1 LRDDAHLLSRII
13 IMDQQE
19 TSQLDRLIA
28 LVAEA
33 EAILAKSIA
42 SHDIRHGC
50 AVARGYLDLARS
62 YGEPVNIEDVER
74 VIARMRTTLRPKT
87 KKRGKTARP
96 EWIDDCSVA

>member
-1 LRDDAHLLSRII
+1 
-13 IMDQQE
+13 MDQPE
-19 TSQLDRLIA
+19 TSQITRLIA

-74 VIARMRTTLRPKT
+74 VIARMRAALGSKT
-87 KKRGKTARP
+87 SRRSKPTRQD
-96 EWIDDCSVA
+96 WIDDCSVA